1 MVELVDLRTR
11 LTLSSRRSS
20 GGYSALRGL
29 NYPITRLP
37 DHPIQ
42 GAAGFTLIELTV
54 VIMIIIILASVALAQ
69 YKNSVIHAK
78 ESVLKD
84 DLFKMREAIDQ
95 YYADKGKYPESL
107 DSLVTDGYVRKL
119 PDDPITNASSSWQT
133 VPAEPDPANPTAQL
147 GIYDVKSGSEAT
159 ALDGSRYA
167 DW

>member
-11 LTLSSRRSS
+11 LTLWSRRSS
-20 GGYSALRGL
+20 GGYSVLRGL
-29 NYPITRLP
+29 NYPMTRSP

-54 VIMIIIILASVALAQ
+54 VIALIIILASVGLAQ
-69 YKNSVIHAK
+69 YKNSVVHAK

-84 DLFKMREAIDQ
+84 DLFKMRDAIDQ

-107 DSLVTDGYVRKL
+107 DSLVSDGYVRKL
-119 PDDPITNASSSWQT
+119 PDDPITNVSSSWQT
-133 VPAEPDPANPTAQL
+133 VPAEPDPANPTAQP
-147 GIYDVKSGSEAT
+147 GIYDVKSGSELM
-159 ALDGSRYA
+159 ALDGSKYA

>member
-1 MVELVDLRTR
+1 VIDLRTHLNR
-11 LTLSSRRSS
+11 LSRCLA
-20 GGYSALRGL
+20 GGGCPEARALNY

-37 DHPIQ
+37 NYPIREL
-42 GAAGFTLIELTV
+42 GFTLIELV
-54 VIMIIIILASVALAQ
+54 VVLSLIVILATVGLAQ
-69 YKNSVIHAK
+69 YKNSVMYAK
-78 ESVLKD
+78 EAVLRD
-84 DLFKMREAIDQ
+84 DLNKMREAIDQ

>member
-11 LTLSSRRSS
+11 LTLWSRRSS

-29 NYPITRLP
+29 DYPITRLP
-37 DHPIQ
+37 DYPIQ

-54 VIMIIIILASVALAQ
+54 VIALIIILAAVGLAQ
-69 YKNSVIHAK
+69 YKNSVVHAK

-119 PDDPITNASSSWQT
+119 PDDPITNGSSSWQT
-133 VPAEPDPANPTAQL
+133 VPAEPDPANPTSQP